1 MTLKACLTQNICE
14 MNSQCHCFTYFQ
26 TQIQMHVMFRRQ
38 GYKAIIYNSFIASSC
53 LYRTCLISNFFQ
65 TESREAVDLEKMT
78 IVAVLGSLLGFAL
91 IIIVLLIIII
101 TVQKSSRR

>member
-1 MTLKACLTQNICE
+1 MSDFKFL
-14 MNSQCHCFTYFQ
+14 S
-26 TQIQMHVMFRRQ
+26 
-38 GYKAIIYNSFIASSC
+38 
-53 LYRTCLISNFFQ
+53 
-65 TESREAVDLEKMT
+65 ESREAVDLEKMT